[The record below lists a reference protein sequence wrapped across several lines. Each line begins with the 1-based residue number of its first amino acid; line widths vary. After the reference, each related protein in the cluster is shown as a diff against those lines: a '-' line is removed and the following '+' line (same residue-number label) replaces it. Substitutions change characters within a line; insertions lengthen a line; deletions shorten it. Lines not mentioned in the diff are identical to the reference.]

1 MRLFSYRKA
10 FIVKQHEQELNTT
23 PETAEE
29 EQDEQYVLERHKV
42 PVKAWLVLVMSETR
56 QRSLFTSFTNK
67 STCPPS
73 QLAVQKQHRH
83 SGVLTCFKVFLKTQR
98 SSDRIID
105 SSGSWTLSQHR
116 DRFIWEGPP
125 PPPVLLLRWM
135 DLPAE
140 SVMRD

>member
-1 MRLFSYRKA
+1 MLVLCLNALPAAALSEKLVICRLFSYLKA
-10 FIVKQHEQELNTT
+10 FIV
-23 PETAEE
+23 TAEE
-29 EQDEQYVLERHKV
+29 EQDEQYVLARHKV
-42 PVKAWLVLVMSETR
+42 AVKAQLVLVMSETR

-105 SSGSWTLSQHR
+105 SSGS
-116 DRFIWEGPP
+116 
-125 PPPVLLLRWM
+125 
-135 DLPAE
+135 
-140 SVMRD
+140 